1 MAYLAI
7 ALYLLFLLLA
17 LGGRIVIHR
26 RRTGSS
32 GVHGVSG
39 QAGMLEWIGGI
50 LIFTAAILALVAPLL
65 TVAGVLE
72 PIATLDH
79 PALQVIGIV
88 IYSLGLI
95 GTMVAQGMMG
105 TSWRVGVD
113 VEERSALVTD
123 GLFTLVRNP
132 IFTAMIT
139 AALGL
144 MLMVP
149 NPLALAAVACLIVA
163 TEIQTRFVEEPYL
176 LNAHGDNYARYAQ
189 RVGRFMPLLGRLRT
203 DH

>member
-1 MAYLAI
+1 MAYLAL

-39 QAGMLEWIGGI
+39 QSGVLEWIGGF
-50 LIFTAAILALVAPLL
+50 LIFTAGILALLAPLL
-65 TVAGVLE
+65 AVTGVLE
-72 PIATLDH
+72 PVASLDH
-79 PALQVIGIV
+79 PSVQVIGIA
-88 IYSLGLI
+88 IYTLGLI
-95 GTMVAQGMMG
+95 GTIVAQGMMG
-105 TSWRVGVD
+105 SSWRVGVD

-123 GLFTLVRNP
+123 GLFALVRNP

-139 AALGL
+139 TALGL
-144 MLMVP
+144 MLIVP
-149 NPLALAAVACLIVA
+149 NPAALVGVACLIAA

-176 LNAHGDNYARYAQ
+176 LNAHGESYTRYAQ
-189 RVGRFMPLLGRLRT
+189 RVGRFLPRLGRLQINP
-203 DH
+203 